1 MKLKL
6 IIIVLCVGGARL
18 SAADSLSPAMRA
30 ILTEAADRVNTAE
43 AAMDQLRQELAQAL
57 ATAQEADRRAA
68 AAEAVQVQLKQDQ
81 FDLLGRAASIE
92 QELENLVARAEEQA
106 VALARLRKEKDAALA
121 ELAQATDQRDE
132 YAQQLRESQRA
143 RDELRRRLTEL
154 QTQTRLKDQELCQ
167 LTSELEA
174 ASAISQKSS
183 GILSSV
189 RSSKSFG
196 EILEEAQKISQA
208 REKVSL
214 AELQKAESDR
224 AVAEVL
230 RELEESEQQVQ
241 QLTSQLEAV
250 QKQVTGLEA
259 FRDVTKSGFYYV
271 ETEDVADM
279 PETEL
284 VAWQQAVERLHNQ
297 SVKDRL
303 LALIRTIWHR
313 S

>member
-18 SAADSLSPAMRA
+18 GAADSLSPVVRG
-30 ILTEAADRVNTAE
+30 ILAEAAGRVNMAE
-43 AAMDQLRQELAQAL
+43 AAMDQLRQELNEAL
-57 ATAQEADRRAA
+57 ARAQKADERAA
-68 AAEAVQVQLKQDQ
+68 AAEAVQVQLRQDQ
-81 FDLLGRAASIE
+81 CNLLDRAASTE
-92 QELENLVARAEEQA
+92 KELEDAVARVEEQA

-230 RELEESEQQVQ
+230 RELEKSEQQVQ

-259 FRDVTKSGFYYV
+259 FRDVTKSGFHYV